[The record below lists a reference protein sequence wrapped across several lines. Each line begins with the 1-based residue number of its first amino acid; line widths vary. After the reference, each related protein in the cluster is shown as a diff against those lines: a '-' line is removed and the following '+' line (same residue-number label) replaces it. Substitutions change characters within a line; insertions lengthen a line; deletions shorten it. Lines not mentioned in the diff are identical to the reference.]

1 MGITVLV
8 IIIVVIVGLI
18 AFSAFTTGS
27 SSQAP
32 VPEKTQEE
40 TPTEPEYQYKKI
52 DSLVTTT
59 ELKFYKALVQ
69 ATPSEYVVCPK
80 VRIADVLDVGVTRKG
95 NRKLWHRHFLKISQK
110 HFDFVICNVS
120 DMSFVCAVE
129 LNDAS
134 HNRKDRV
141 ERDEFVRMAC
151 ESADVTLHEVLPKQN
166 YDIEELTSMI
176 VNQPKKND

>member
-1 MGITVLV
+1 MNMTILA
-8 IIIVVIVGLI
+8 IIIAVVGIV
-18 AFSAFTTGS
+18 AFFVLSATS
-27 SSQAP
+27 SAPQAP
-32 VPEKTQEE
+32 AETPEE
-40 TPTEPEYQYKKI
+40 TPTEPEYQYTKI
-52 DSLVTTT
+52 DALVTPA

-80 VRIADVLDVGVTRKG
+80 VRIADVLGIGVTRKG
-95 NRKLWHRHFLKISQK
+95 NSKVWHRHFSKISQK

-151 ESADVTLHEVLPKQN
+151 ESAGVTLHEVLPKQN

-176 VNQPKKND
+176 VNQPQKND

>member
-8 IIIVVIVGLI
+8 IVIVVIVGLI

-32 VPEKTQEE
+32 APEKTQEDI
-40 TPTEPEYQYKKI
+40 TAEPEYQYTKI
-52 DSLVTTT
+52 EALITPA

-80 VRIADVLDVGVTRKG
+80 VRIADVLGVGVTRKG
-95 NRKLWHRHFLKISQK
+95 NSKVWHRHFSKISQK

-120 DMSFVCAVE
+120 DMSFICAVE

-151 ESADVTLHEVLPKQN
+151 ESANVTLHEVLPKQN

-176 VNQPKKND
+176 NS